1 MSYERL
7 WERLLAFLNG
17 WATAREVRPGRI
29 EITLPRSGETPRTIE
44 LVMSHDEWDDLVT
57 IPYGDFDLA
66 ARGVKRSVLAL
77 GPDQRFL
84 VYRTYEL
91 VPSFTPD
98 LPEDPEDR
106 QLQELAHQHPDGF
119 GRWVALDEGGN
130 VLDELRPPAD

>member
-7 WERLLAFLNG
+7 WGRLLEFLNG

-29 EITLPRSGETPRTIE
+29 EITLQRSGKHPRTIE
-44 LVMSHDEWDDLVT
+44 LVMTRDEWDDLVT

-77 GPDQRFL
+77 GTDQRFL

-91 VPSFTPD
+91 VPSLTPD
-98 LPEDPEDR
+98 LPEDSKDR
-106 QLQELAHQHPDGF
+106 QLEELARRHPEGF
-119 GRWVALDEGGN
+119 GRWVVLDEEGN
-130 VLDELRPPAD
+130 VLDELRPPAE